1 MQRKLLEQLLAWKSS
16 RKRLPLLIE
25 GARQVG
31 KTYLLKTLF
40 GETYFQKVVY
50 VNFERTDLE
59 LVALFE
65 GNIEPQRII
74 NYLSLKFNTPINQN
88 DTLIIFDE
96 IQEVPRALTS
106 LKYFAEDAP
115 EYYIVAT
122 GSLLGIAL
130 HSGTSFPVGKVNRL
144 RLYPMDFEEF
154 CWANNMQNQTTE
166 AHNAIQ
172 LLKKPLITSG
182 FKDVFQQYLA
192 IGGMPAVVSEWVE
205 NKNLNIV
212 EMILKNILADYKDDF
227 SKHTSNAESR
237 KIGNLWQSVPQQF
250 AKENH
255 KFIYKTI
262 EPSAR
267 GRDYAFALDWLLD
280 AGLIYKINL
289 TAHGDKLPLSFYSDN
304 SDFKIYA
311 LDVGLLR
318 QLASL
323 PTSIVVGD
331 DNIWSNFGGAFAEN
345 FVLQQLRSLGFDET
359 YYWASNADN
368 PNQPKGKS
376 ELDFIISDENGIF
389 PIEVKSGEQ
398 VKGQSLRVFRKKYS
412 PELSIRFSLKGLEYN
427 EGLLNIPLYY
437 SFLFADLIKQKEKL
451 SISDFAFKNNDTTS
465 S

>member
-1 MQRKLLEQLLAWKSS
+1 MQRKLLEQLLAWKNSN
-16 RKRLPLLIE
+16 KRLPLLLE

-40 GETYFQKVVY
+40 GEKYFQNVVY
-50 VNFERTDLE
+50 VNFERTDIE

-65 GNIEPQRII
+65 GNIEPHRII
-74 NYLSLKFNTPINQN
+74 NYLSLKFNTQISES

-106 LKYFAEDAP
+106 LKYFAEDTP

-130 HSGTSFPVGKVNRL
+130 HSGTSFPVGKVNRY

-154 CWANNMQNQTTE
+154 CWANNMQNQTEE
-166 AHNAIQ
+166 AHNAIK
-172 LLKKPLITSG
+172 LLRKPLITSG

-192 IGGMPAVVSEWVE
+192 IGGMPAAVSEWIE
-205 NKNLNIV
+205 NKNLNTI

-237 KIGNLWQSVPQQF
+237 KIGNLWQSVPHQF
-250 AKENH
+250 AKEKH

-267 GRDYAFALDWLLD
+267 GREYAFALDWLLD

-289 TAHGDKLPLSFYSDN
+289 TARGDKLPLSFYSNN

-323 PTSIVVGD
+323 PASVVVGD
-331 DNIWSNFGGAFAEN
+331 RNIWSNFGGAFAEN
-345 FVLQQLRSLGFDET
+345 FILQQLRSLGFDET
-359 YYWASNADN
+359 YYWASNTDN
-368 PNQPKGKS
+368 ANQPKGES
-376 ELDFIISDENGIF
+376 ELDFIVSDEKEII

-412 PELSIRFSLKGLEYN
+412 PKICIRFSLKSLEYN

-437 SFLFADLIKQKEKL
+437 SFLFADLIKQKENL
-451 SISDFAFKNNDTTS
+451 SISDFAFKNNDIS
-465 S
+465 RI

>member
-1 MQRKLLEQLLAWKSS
+1 MQRKLLEQLLAWKNSN
-16 RKRLPLLIE
+16 KRLPLLLE

-40 GETYFQKVVY
+40 GEKYFQNVVY
-50 VNFERTDLE
+50 VNFERTDIE
-59 LVALFE
+59 LVTLFE
-65 GNIEPQRII
+65 GNIEPHRII
-74 NYLSLKFNTPINQN
+74 NYLSLKFNTQISQS

-106 LKYFAEDAP
+106 LKYFAEDTP

-130 HSGTSFPVGKVNRL
+130 HSGTSFPVGKVNRY

-154 CWANNMQNQTTE
+154 CWANNMQNQTEE
-166 AHNAIQ
+166 AHNAIKM
-172 LLKKPLITSG
+172 LRKPLITSG

-192 IGGMPAVVSEWVE
+192 IGGMPAAVSEWIE
-205 NKNLNIV
+205 NKNLNTI

-237 KIGNLWQSVPQQF
+237 KIGNLWQSIPHQF
-250 AKENH
+250 AKEKH

-262 EPSAR
+262 DPSAR
-267 GRDYAFALDWLLD
+267 GREYAFALDWLLD

-289 TAHGDKLPLSFYSDN
+289 TTRGDKLPLSFYANN

-323 PTSIVVGD
+323 PASVVVGD
-331 DNIWSNFGGAFAEN
+331 RNLWSNFGGAFAEN
-345 FVLQQLRSLGFDET
+345 FILQQLRSLGFDET
-359 YYWASNADN
+359 YYWASNTDN
-368 PNQPKGKS
+368 ANQPKGES
-376 ELDFIISDENGIF
+376 ELDFIVSDEKEII

-412 PELSIRFSLKGLEYN
+412 PKLCIRFSLKNLEYN

-437 SFLFADLIKQKEKL
+437 SFLFADLIKQKENL
-451 SISDFAFKNNDTTS
+451 SISDFAFKNNDTS
-465 S
+465 PI